1 MLRPIFALFAMS
13 TMTQVACIDMATIAT
28 DTTSEVMLRAQPSLK
43 QESDYDLA
51 KAALPGTLKT
61 IEGFHIANPENEN
74 LVGLLAEGYC
84 QYGTGFVQDQWEA
97 AFLAGDT
104 DEAAHQAERA
114 TKMFTRCVGYALELL
129 GTSWEKQFYGDL
141 DGVRK
146 LVSSAGNDDRKGMLW
161 AGIGLGSAINLNK
174 TNITM
179 VSHLPKAKLMLT
191 RVVAL
196 DDASPPSD
204 PARQAMPHIAL
215 GTMYTA
221 QGKAFGGKPALGKKH
236 FLRAIEITD
245 GKFLLAKVM
254 YARFYGV
261 ITQDQELFHQT
272 LVEVLQTDP
281 AIWPDQ
287 RLANEIAHRKARRY
301 LKYEKEWF

>member
-1 MLRPIFALFAMS
+1 MLRPIFALSA
-13 TMTQVACIDMATIAT
+13 TLLMTQTACDMATLAT
-28 DTTSEVMLRAQPSLK
+28 NTTADVMVRAQPAMQ

-61 IEGFHIANPENEN
+61 IEGFHIANPENEK
-74 LVGLLAEGYC
+74 LVGLLAEGFC
-84 QYGTGFVQDQWEA
+84 QYGTGFVQDDWEA

-104 DEAAHQAERA
+104 DEAAHQAEHA
-114 TKMFTRCVGYALELL
+114 TKMFTRCLGYALELL
-129 GTSWEKQFYGDL
+129 GSSWQKNFYGDL
-141 DGVRK
+141 DGVRTM
-146 LVSSAGNDDRKGMLW
+146 VAAAGDDQRAGMLW

-174 TNITM
+174 TNIAM
-179 VSHLPKAKLMLT
+179 VAQLPKAKLVLE

-196 DDASPPSD
+196 DDANPPSD
-204 PARQAMPHIAL
+204 PARHALPHIAL

-221 QGKAFGGKPALGKKH
+221 VSPAMGGKPELGKKH
-236 FLRAIEITD
+236 FLRAIEITG
-245 GKFLLAKVM
+245 GKFLLAKVL

-261 ITQDQELFHQT
+261 ISQNEDLFHKT